1 MARRQKSDKK
11 ERAESMNDID
21 WGLTF
26 SVVLVGLVVVF
37 AALVVLIFFVWLMGK
52 IFIALDKKKKKAQE
66 EKEQDNRRQAQQAMD
81 NQAKADQAATA
92 AARVEE
98 GIPPE
103 VVAAIS
109 AAVAVTMEQSAPGV
123 SYTIQRVQ
131 RAGTG
136 RSAWGNAGLAAQLSP
151 FDR

>member
-1 MARRQKSDKK
+1 M
-11 ERAESMNDID
+11 EEIT
-21 WGLTF
+21 WGNTL
-26 SVVLVGLVVVF
+26 SVVLTGLVVVF
-37 AALVVLIFFVWLMGK
+37 AALVILIFLVWLMGK
-52 IFIALDKKKKKAQE
+52 IFIAIGNKKN
-66 EKEQDNRRQAQQAMD
+66 KEQEQQKQDARRQAQQAMD
-81 NQAKADQAATA
+81 DQAKADQVKTEQAGTGQI
-92 AARVEE
+92 EE

-109 AAVAVTMEQSAPGV
+109 AAVAVVMEESAPGAA
-123 SYTIQRVQ
+123 YTIQRVQ

>member
-1 MARRQKSDKK
+1 M
-11 ERAESMNDID
+11 EEIT
-21 WGLTF
+21 WGNTL
-26 SVVLVGLVVVF
+26 SVVLTGLVVVF
-37 AALVVLIFFVWLMGK
+37 AALVILIFLVWLMGK
-52 IFIALDKKKKKAQE
+52 IFIAIGNKKN
-66 EKEQDNRRQAQQAMD
+66 KEQEQQKQDARRQAQQAMAD
-81 NQAKADQAATA
+81 QAKADQVKTEQAGTGQI
-92 AARVEE
+92 EE

-109 AAVAVTMEQSAPGV
+109 AAVAVVMEETAPGT

>member
-1 MARRQKSDKK
+1 M
-11 ERAESMNDID
+11 EEIT
-21 WGLTF
+21 WGNTL
-26 SVVLVGLVVVF
+26 SVVLTGLVVVF
-37 AALVVLIFFVWLMGK
+37 AALVILIFLVWLMGK
-52 IFIALDKKKKKAQE
+52 IFIAIGNKKN
-66 EKEQDNRRQAQQAMD
+66 KEQEQQKQDARRQAQQAMAD
-81 NQAKADQAATA
+81 QAKADQVKTEQAGTGQI
-92 AARVEE
+92 EE

-109 AAVAVTMEQSAPGV
+109 AAVAVVMEESAPGTA
-123 SYTIQRVQ
+123 YTIQRVQ

>member
-1 MARRQKSDKK
+1 MH
-11 ERAESMNDID
+11 EIT
-21 WGLTF
+21 WGNTL

-37 AALVVLIFFVWLMGK
+37 AALLILIFLVWLMGK
-52 IFIALDKKKKKAQE
+52 IFASINNRKAKAQE
-66 EKEQDNRRQAQQAMD
+66 EKEQDTRRQAQQAMTD
-81 NQAKADQAATA
+81 QVKAEQAAA
-92 AARVEE
+92 GPVEE

-109 AAVAVTMEQSAPGV
+109 AAVAVVMEETAPGAA
-123 SYTIQRVQ
+123 YTISRVQ

>member
-1 MARRQKSDKK
+1 
-11 ERAESMNDID
+11 MNVD
-21 WGLTF
+21 WGYTF
-26 SVVLVGLVVVF
+26 SVVLTGLVVVF
-37 AALVVLIFFVWLMGK
+37 AALVILIFLVWLMGR
-52 IFIALDKKKKKAQE
+52 IFVALGKKKAKDQE
-66 EKEQDNRRQAQQAMD
+66 QQTQDTRRQAQQAM
-81 NQAKADQAATA
+81 NAQIKAEQAAVEQ
-92 AARVEE
+92 VEE
-98 GIPPE
+98 GIPPQ

-109 AAVAVTMEQSAPGV
+109 AAVAVVMEETAPGT

>member
-1 MARRQKSDKK
+1 
-11 ERAESMNDID
+11 MNDID

>member
-1 MARRQKSDKK
+1 
-11 ERAESMNDID
+11 MNDID

-52 IFIALDKKKKKAQE
+52 IFVALDTKKKKAQE

>member
-1 MARRQKSDKK
+1 
-11 ERAESMNDID
+11 MNVD
-21 WGLTF
+21 WGYTF
-26 SVVLVGLVVVF
+26 SVVLTGLVVVF
-37 AALVVLIFFVWLMGK
+37 AALVILIFLVWLMGR
-52 IFIALDKKKKKAQE
+52 IFVALGKKKAKDQE
-66 EKEQDNRRQAQQAMD
+66 QQTQDTRRQAQQAM
-81 NQAKADQAATA
+81 NEQIKAEQAAVEQ
-92 AARVEE
+92 VEE
-98 GIPPE
+98 GIPPQ

-109 AAVAVTMEQSAPGV
+109 AAVAVVMEETAPGT

>member
-1 MARRQKSDKK
+1 
-11 ERAESMNDID
+11 MNDID

-52 IFIALDKKKKKAQE
+52 IFVALDTKKKKAQE

-92 AARVEE
+92 AAQVEE

>member
-1 MARRQKSDKK
+1 
-11 ERAESMNDID
+11 MNVD
-21 WGLTF
+21 WGYTF
-26 SVVLVGLVVVF
+26 SVVLTGLVVVF
-37 AALVVLIFFVWLMGK
+37 AALVILIFLVWLMGR
-52 IFIALDKKKKKAQE
+52 IFVTLGKKKAKDQE
-66 EKEQDNRRQAQQAMD
+66 QQTQDTRRQAQQAM
-81 NQAKADQAATA
+81 NAQIKAEQAAVEQ
-92 AARVEE
+92 VEE
-98 GIPPE
+98 GIPPQ

-109 AAVAVTMEQSAPGV
+109 AAVAVVMEETAPGT